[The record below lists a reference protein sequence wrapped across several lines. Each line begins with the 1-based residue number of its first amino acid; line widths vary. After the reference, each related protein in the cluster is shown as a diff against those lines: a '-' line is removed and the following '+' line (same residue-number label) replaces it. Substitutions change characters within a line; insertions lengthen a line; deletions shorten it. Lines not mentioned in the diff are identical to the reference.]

1 MLLGSLPMDRVSK
14 LGHAGDFV
22 AEVRSMSAG
31 GGTQTGSQVGADSL
45 DATLMDRVDEVIR
58 SHQKPILS
66 TTGHQDAIEELA
78 RRYDGLEIAVR
89 EIALEVQKLVTL
101 QKS

>member
-1 MLLGSLPMDRVSK
+1 MV
-14 LGHAGDFV
+14 
-22 AEVRSMSAG
+22 
-31 GGTQTGSQVGADSL
+31 
-45 DATLMDRVDEVIR
+45 RVDEIIR

-89 EIALEVQKLVTL
+89 EIALEVQKLATL
-101 QKS
+101 PKS

>member
-1 MLLGSLPMDRVSK
+1 
-14 LGHAGDFV
+14 
-22 AEVRSMSAG
+22 
-31 GGTQTGSQVGADSL
+31 
-45 DATLMDRVDEVIR
+45 MDRVDEAIR

-78 RRYDGLEIAVR
+78 RRYDGLELAVR
-89 EIALEVQKLVTL
+89 EIALEVQKLATS

>member
-1 MLLGSLPMDRVSK
+1 
-14 LGHAGDFV
+14 
-22 AEVRSMSAG
+22 MSAG
-31 GGTQTGSQVGADSL
+31 GDTPTGSQVGADSL
-45 DATLMDRVDEVIR
+45 DTTLMDRVDEAIR

-78 RRYDGLEIAVR
+78 RRYDGLELAVR
-89 EIALEVQKLVTL
+89 EIALEVQKLATS